1 MKDLSPRLFVLEHIH
16 VTLFTFNVENLQMK
30 TDVDF
35 LFLASLSF
43 ILRHAEAAHCRLY
56 SYNNIR

>member
-1 MKDLSPRLFVLEHIH
+1 M
-16 VTLFTFNVENLQMK
+16 TLFTFDVENLQMK